1 LLRFRGIIILVTFL
15 VISILAITI
24 NPIKI
29 NDWERGDNNNFLGM
43 VLGLDLKGGTHLVYS
58 IKSTIGEEPTVDDAE
73 GVRRIIDKRV
83 NEFGVSEANVQ
94 LLGTPPNKILI
105 QIPSQSG
112 DKISFSFSK
121 NSPEIDIIT
130 TKINDLEINDF
141 ELEVIDKRVDS
152 FSVKEFLLTT
162 SSSMEQSQIDQL
174 KDYLSNDVTA
184 IVKANFSP
192 NRVEGK
198 KEGED
203 LDFPKLSDVESI
215 LNEEDINYI
224 ELDDKGFGEF
234 HISLINFGYLDD
246 NLSEKIMFALSKL
259 DYNLVNLQT
268 EGNLD
273 TFTVSGG
280 IQSAK
285 RLIGSTAQLDF
296 RVRECGKNKPEELDA
311 NVWELVKCYDSQYYN
326 EVATGI
332 ESKNLTDASPG
343 TVPELSRPVVNVVFD
358 EDGSDIFYEITNR
371 ISKTGD
377 LLAIYLDDEELV
389 TPGADKAISGGRAYI
404 YGKDIDGER
413 AREIAVQLRSGALPA
428 KLELI
433 QERNVDAVLGSES
446 LSKSLTAG
454 IIGFILVL
462 IFMISYYKIPGVISS
477 ITLVVYVLFLIAL
490 FKVLPV
496 TLTLSGA
503 AALILSIG
511 FAVDANILISERIK
525 EELLSGRNLLNSIT
539 VGFDRAWPSIRDGNF
554 STLITAVV
562 LYWFG
567 SNFSTSLMQ
576 GFALTLGLGV
586 LLSMI
591 TSFQVNR
598 IITRLVTRNSKIS
611 QYNLFI
617 PIVKNKTKEG
627 VK

>member
-1 LLRFRGIIILVTFL
+1 MLRFRGIIIVVVCLIL
-15 VISILAITI
+15 SILAISI

-29 NDWERGDNNNFLGM
+29 SDWERGNNDNFLGM
-43 VLGLDLKGGTHLVYS
+43 VLGLDLRGGTHLVYS
-58 IKSTIGEEPTVDDAE
+58 IISSSGEEPTIEDAE
-73 GVRRIIDKRV
+73 GVRKIIDRRV

-105 QIPSQSG
+105 QIPSQEG
-112 DKISFSFSK
+112 DKIVFSFSETNPDTESIEK
-121 NSPEIDIIT
+121 KLNDIGIESY
-130 TKINDLEINDF
+130 EINVVEDEF
-141 ELEVIDKRVDS
+141 ILTSDVSLTQGNIDSLKTFLSDEIEVLIK
-152 FSVKEFLLTT
+152 
-162 SSSMEQSQIDQL
+162 I
-174 KDYLSNDVTA
+174 
-184 IVKANFSP
+184 NFSP
-192 NRVEGK
+192 NRIEGK

-203 LDFPKLSDVESI
+203 LEFPNINDLKSVLEKSNVNYSDLQNKE
-215 LNEEDINYI
+215 
-224 ELDDKGFGEF
+224 FGEF
-234 HISLINFGYLDD
+234 HMYLNKYGYGDESQRENIMLA
-246 NLSEKIMFALSKL
+246 LSELE
-259 DYNLVNLQT
+259 YNLVNFQS
-268 EGNLD
+268 EGNLS
-273 TFTVSGG
+273 TFVVSGG

-296 RVRECGKNKPEELDA
+296 RVRECGKNKPEELDLQI
-311 NVWELVKCYDSQYYN
+311 WEMVKCYDPQYYN

-343 TVPELSRPVVNVVFD
+343 TVPELSQPVVNIVFD
-358 EDGSDIFYEITNR
+358 DDGSENFYEITDR
-371 ISKTGD
+371 ISRTGD
-377 LLAIYLDDEELV
+377 LLAIYLDNEELV

-428 KLELI
+428 KLDLI

-446 LSKSLTAG
+446 LTKSLTAG

-462 IFMISYYKIPGVISS
+462 IFMISYYKIPGLIAS
-477 ITLVVYVLFLIAL
+477 ITLVIYLTFLVAI
-490 FKVLPV
+490 FKILPV

-525 EELLSGRNLLNSIT
+525 EELKSGRNLLNSIT
-539 VGFDRAWPSIRDGNF
+539 IGFDRAWSSIRDGNF
-554 STLITAVV
+554 STLIIAVV

-567 SNFSTSLMQ
+567 SNFSTSIMQ
-576 GFALTLGLGV
+576 GFALTLGVGV

-598 IITRLVTRNSKIS
+598 IITRIITRNQSISKTW
-611 QYNLFI
+611 LFI
-617 PIVKNKTKEG
+617 PVDQSSKKES
-627 VK
+627 K

>member
-1 LLRFRGIIILVTFL
+1 MLRFRGIIIVFVCLIL
-15 VISILAITI
+15 SILAISI

-29 NDWERGDNNNFLGM
+29 SDWERGNNDNFLGM
-43 VLGLDLKGGTHLVYS
+43 VLGLDLRGGTHLVYS
-58 IKSTIGEEPTVDDAE
+58 IISSSGEEPTIEDAE
-73 GVRRIIDKRV
+73 GVRKIIDRRV

-105 QIPSQSG
+105 QIPSQEG
-112 DKISFSFSK
+112 DKIVFSFSETNPDTESIEK
-121 NSPEIDIIT
+121 KLNDIGIESY
-130 TKINDLEINDF
+130 EINVVEDEF
-141 ELEVIDKRVDS
+141 ILTSDVSLTQGNIDSLKTFLSDEIEVLIK
-152 FSVKEFLLTT
+152 
-162 SSSMEQSQIDQL
+162 I
-174 KDYLSNDVTA
+174 
-184 IVKANFSP
+184 NFSP
-192 NRVEGK
+192 NRIEGK

-203 LDFPKLSDVESI
+203 LEFPNINDLKSVLEKS
-215 LNEEDINYI
+215 NINYSDLQNK
-224 ELDDKGFGEF
+224 EFGEF
-234 HISLINFGYLDD
+234 HMYLNKYGYGDESQRENIMLA
-246 NLSEKIMFALSKL
+246 LSELE
-259 DYNLVNLQT
+259 YNLVNFQS
-268 EGNLD
+268 EGNLS
-273 TFTVSGG
+273 TFVVSGG

-296 RVRECGKNKPEELDA
+296 RVRECGKNKPEELDLQI
-311 NVWELVKCYDSQYYN
+311 WEMVKCYDPQYYN

-343 TVPELSRPVVNVVFD
+343 TVPELSQPVVNIVFD
-358 EDGSDIFYEITNR
+358 DDGSENFYEITDR
-371 ISKTGD
+371 ISRTGD
-377 LLAIYLDDEELV
+377 LLAIYLDNEELV

-428 KLELI
+428 KLDLI

-446 LSKSLTAG
+446 LTKSLTAG

-462 IFMISYYKIPGVISS
+462 IFMISYYKIPGLIAS
-477 ITLVVYVLFLIAL
+477 ITLVIYLTFLVAI
-490 FKVLPV
+490 FKILPV

-525 EELLSGRNLLNSIT
+525 EELKSGRNLLNSIT
-539 VGFDRAWPSIRDGNF
+539 IGFDRAWSSIRDGNF
-554 STLITAVV
+554 STLIIAVV

-567 SNFSTSLMQ
+567 SNFSTSIMQ
-576 GFALTLGLGV
+576 GFALTLGVGV

-598 IITRLVTRNSKIS
+598 IITRIITRNQSISKTW
-611 QYNLFI
+611 LFI
-617 PIVKNKTKEG
+617 PVDQSSKKES
-627 VK
+627 K

>member
-1 LLRFRGIIILVTFL
+1 MLRFRGIIIVFVCLIL
-15 VISILAITI
+15 SILAISI

-29 NDWERGDNNNFLGM
+29 SDWERGNNDNFLGM
-43 VLGLDLKGGTHLVYS
+43 VLGLDLRGGTHLVYS
-58 IKSTIGEEPTVDDAE
+58 IISSSGEEPTIEDAE
-73 GVRRIIDKRV
+73 GVRKIIDRRV

-105 QIPSQSG
+105 QIPSQEG
-112 DKISFSFSK
+112 DKIVFSFSETNPDTESIEK
-121 NSPEIDIIT
+121 KLNDIGIESY
-130 TKINDLEINDF
+130 EINVVEDEF
-141 ELEVIDKRVDS
+141 ILTSDVSLTQGNIDSLKTFLSDEIEVLIK
-152 FSVKEFLLTT
+152 
-162 SSSMEQSQIDQL
+162 I
-174 KDYLSNDVTA
+174 
-184 IVKANFSP
+184 NFSP
-192 NRVEGK
+192 NRIEGK

-203 LDFPKLSDVESI
+203 LEFPNINDLKSVLEKS
-215 LNEEDINYI
+215 NINYSDLQNK
-224 ELDDKGFGEF
+224 EFGEF
-234 HISLINFGYLDD
+234 HMYLNKYGYGDESQRENIMLA
-246 NLSEKIMFALSKL
+246 LSELE
-259 DYNLVNLQT
+259 YNLVNFQS
-268 EGNLD
+268 EGNLS
-273 TFTVSGG
+273 TFVVSGG

-296 RVRECGKNKPEELDA
+296 RVRECGKNKPEELDLQI
-311 NVWELVKCYDSQYYN
+311 WEMVKCYDPQYYN

-343 TVPELSRPVVNVVFD
+343 TVPELSQPVVNIVFD
-358 EDGSDIFYEITNR
+358 DDGSETFYEITDR
-371 ISKTGD
+371 ISRTGD
-377 LLAIYLDDEELV
+377 LLAIYLDNEELV

-428 KLELI
+428 KLDLI

-446 LSKSLTAG
+446 LTKSLTAG

-462 IFMISYYKIPGVISS
+462 IFMISYYKIPGLIAS
-477 ITLVVYVLFLIAL
+477 ITLVIYLTFLVAI
-490 FKVLPV
+490 FKILPV

-525 EELLSGRNLLNSIT
+525 EELKSGRNLLNSIT
-539 VGFDRAWPSIRDGNF
+539 IGFDRAWSSIRDGNF
-554 STLITAVV
+554 STLIIAVV

-567 SNFSTSLMQ
+567 SNFSTSIMQ
-576 GFALTLGLGV
+576 GFALTLGVGV

-598 IITRLVTRNSKIS
+598 IITRIITRNQSISKTW
-611 QYNLFI
+611 LFI
-617 PIVKNKTKEG
+617 PVDQSSKKES
-627 VK
+627 K